1 MSSAV
6 SFCLMSI
13 VKNAAIV
20 SISILAFGDTFK
32 PLQIILFAISLV
44 LIALHGFMKMYKADF
59 DNGYIAG
66 LRAMFNDTTDY
77 FGLTAK
83 TDRYDEEAPALADE
97 EQKLVSPKLLS
108 EVSKELTKSEVSK
121 SSQRLT
127 QAN

>member
-1 MSSAV
+1 
-6 SFCLMSI
+6 
-13 VKNAAIV
+13 
-20 SISILAFGDTFK
+20 
-32 PLQIILFAISLV
+32 
-44 LIALHGFMKMYKADF
+44 MYKADF